1 MLRAKVRIETR
12 LKLLAC
18 WDSGRY
24 GPAKT
29 VKLEGEMQVTQRHV
43 LDPRLLSAE
52 QRDALRGL
60 LQAAQAQGLLA
71 GPEPVDAEFEPL
83 DPQQDVA
90 DG

>member
-1 MLRAKVRIETR
+1 MCEVRLR
-12 LKLLAC
+12 LLAC
-18 WDSGRY
+18 WDTGRY

-29 VKLEGEMQVTQRHV
+29 LRVEGEVQTTTRHV

-60 LQAAQAQGLLA
+60 LQAARAQGLIE
-71 GPEPVDAEFEPL
+71 GPEPVDAEYEEGPLEPEH
-83 DPQQDVA
+83 VIA